1 MCSLVYFV
9 VVGKKCYTIMLLCN
23 IFIYNFLS
31 LFFITESHSVP
42 QKVLWWKRSSMK
54 HQLPFQSIRNALLA
68 IITHIT
74 RYPYTKTETIHTT
87 NQMTLLQMPQPVQA
101 LTIAGSRK
109 CSKKSEYN
117 KYVWEFCRYK
127 DIFYE
132 LRFIVVCFHK
142 MPCLIYAIWL
152 NNITSTQADNLCT
165 IVQCIL
171 FTWLVNICLILI
183 FHDLLCIFFFWIA
196 FDYKGIFH
204 HSLRHEFRWD
214 INILWKFHACVWCN
228 KEY

>member
-1 MCSLVYFV
+1 MFIIIEVIDTFYDDDYYYYNLSVHSPPLKYSYNKIVVSHVLLLYISLLQVKNVIQSCYFA
-9 VVGKKCYTIMLLCN
+9 I
-23 IFIYNFLS
+23 FLS
-31 LFFITESHSVP
+31 IISYLFFISESHSVP

-117 KYVWEFCRYK
+117 KFV
-127 DIFYE
+127 
-132 LRFIVVCFHK
+132 
-142 MPCLIYAIWL
+142 
-152 NNITSTQADNLCT
+152 
-165 IVQCIL
+165 
-171 FTWLVNICLILI
+171 
-183 FHDLLCIFFFWIA
+183 
-196 FDYKGIFH
+196 
-204 HSLRHEFRWD
+204 
-214 INILWKFHACVWCN
+214 
-228 KEY
+228 